1 MSRLFEQTTIN
12 GLTLKNRFVRSATWD
27 AMVNPDG
34 SCSQRSIDLMVALA
48 KGGVGLIMTGFAA
61 VRQDG
66 QALPFQTNVHSD
78 SHVPGLTRLT
88 EAVHEA
94 GAAIMMQIYHGGV
107 ISSRELSGQDALGP
121 SVLDTPQGPLGKPM
135 TSEQIRDAVAAF
147 AQAALR
153 VKRVGFDGV
162 QLDIAHGLLLD
173 QFLSPYFNHRDD
185 EYGGSLENRA
195 RITLQVVR
203 GVREAVGKGFPVLAK
218 FTTDDNLPGGFGGE
232 DMVQVAKMLEQSGV
246 DATEVSG
253 GTLLAF
259 VAGNPNGSPVRV
271 ERNSIYHEQSARRCK
286 AAVGI
291 PVMMAGGIRSLQ
303 EAERVVDQG
312 VTDYVA
318 LCRPLIREPGLVAR
332 WQAGDKRGSACV
344 SENACLLE
352 GLKGTGIRCVHVQD

>member
-1 MSRLFEQTTIN
+1 MALVPK
-12 GLTLKNRFVRSATWD
+12 G
-27 AMVNPDG
+27 
-34 SCSQRSIDLMVALA
+34 RSISWLALA

-66 QALPFQTNVHSD
+66 QALPFQTNVYSD
-78 SHVPGLTRLT
+78 SHVAGLRRLT

-94 GAAIMMQIYHGGV
+94 GGAIVMQIYHGGV
-107 ISSRELSGQDALGP
+107 ISNRELSGQDALGP
-121 SVLDTPQGPLGKPM
+121 SVLETPQGPLGKAM
-135 TSEQIRDAVAAF
+135 TAEQIRDVIVAF
-147 AQAALR
+147 VEAALR

-195 RITLQVVR
+195 RLALQVVR

-218 FTTDDNLPGGFGGE
+218 FGAEDLLPGGFGGE
-232 DMVQVAKMLEQSGV
+232 ETAQVARMLERSGL
-246 DATEVSG
+246 DAIELSG

-259 VAGNPNGSPVRV
+259 VAGNPNASPVKV

-303 EAERVVDQG
+303 EAERLVDQG

-318 LCRPLIREPGLVAR
+318 MCRPLIREPGLVAR
-332 WQAGDKRGSACV
+332 WQAGDTRGSACV

-352 GLKGTGIRCVHVQD
+352 GLKGTGVRCVHVQD